1 MNKVFDMVFGIP
13 SVGVDYIEMDNITL
27 DLSTDLKLYLR
38 FDNISIINNIYLEL
52 IFEARKG

>member
-38 FDNISIINNIYLEL
+38 FDNTNIINNIYLEL